1 MNLRIDQFRIETINM
16 MSRLLLWLFL
26 FVVVV
31 VVFIVI
37 PPFLNERCC
46 VNFYSLRVLF
56 GA

>member
-31 VVFIVI
+31 VFIVI